1 MLEAIDNLI
10 SKTEGIC
17 TTKESEFLYSIRRQ
31 FVRKGEL
38 SFGQR
43 NWFTSIEAKYSQ
55 EELQAEEAWRQ
66 AFGEEQRQ
74 EAIRVADYYAKN
86 PPYYSQYIE
95 RVHQNPDS
103 FILSRKEWAR
113 FCENKYAWKVRQSYK
128 EDLKYDQG
136 SLVQIRKSN
145 RLDLANYNTMSKLA
159 AKTLGDKVAVVLKQ
173 DALPVTRAAKG
184 SRVYQILVV
193 GETSPI
199 MAHESDLK
207 TRRGANSGKKN

>member
-145 RLDLANYNTMSKLA
+145 RLDLANYNTMSKFVLLFSVTFCIFLSFFTILSSPHVLNAKRVSLYLTA
-159 AKTLGDKVAVVLKQ
+159 AIAW
-173 DALPVTRAAKG
+173 
-184 SRVYQILVV
+184 LVNV
-193 GETSPI
+193 
-199 MAHESDLK
+199 
-207 TRRGANSGKKN
+207 